1 MKSITLQA
9 SRVMSLLLV
18 SVTIASLLGIY
29 SCGRVI
35 TNPAEVVIP
44 SSNVSF
50 ERHLLPVFNLTCN
63 LSGCHNEQTRA
74 GGVALTSYFEV
85 VFNAPGLVLP
95 KNPDQSVLL
104 RVMDFTSRTRIPH
117 RESFQSRI
125 TQNHIDG
132 VRTWIR
138 EGAQ

>member
-1 MKSITLQA
+1 MKRVNFLIPSILA
-9 SRVMSLLLV
+9 
-18 SVTIASLLGIY
+18 ASLFASVLGVW
-29 SCGRVI
+29 SCGRTI
-35 TNPAEVVIP
+35 TDPAEIVIP

-63 LSGCHNEQTRA
+63 GAGCHSTESRA

-85 VFNAPGLVLP
+85 VFNAPGLVVA
-95 KNPDQSVLL
+95 KNPDRSVLM
-104 RVMDFTSRTRIPH
+104 RVIDFNSATRLPH
-117 RESFQSRI
+117 RQTFQTRI

>member
-1 MKSITLQA
+1 MLY
-9 SRVMSLLLV
+9 LW
-18 SVTIASLLGIY
+18 
-29 SCGRVI
+29 SCGRTI
-35 TNPAEVVIP
+35 TDPAEIVIP

-50 ERHLLPVFNLTCN
+50 ERNILPVFNLTCN
-63 LSGCHNEQTRA
+63 SAGCHSTDSRA

-85 VFNAPGLVLP
+85 VFNVPGLVVA
-95 KNPDQSVLL
+95 KNPDRSVLM
-104 RVMDFTSRTRIPH
+104 RVMDFNATTRIPH
-117 RESFQSRI
+117 RLSFQTRI

>member
-1 MKSITLQA
+1 MKCVKFSIPI
-9 SRVMSLLLV
+9 LLAAFC
-18 SVTIASLLGIY
+18 IASLLGVWA
-29 SCGRVI
+29 CDRTI
-35 TNPAEVVIP
+35 TDPAEIVIP

-63 LSGCHNEQTRA
+63 SAGCHSTDSRA

-85 VFNAPGLVLP
+85 VFNAPGLVVA
-95 KNPDQSVLL
+95 KNPDRSVLM
-104 RVMDFTSRTRIPH
+104 RVIDFNSVTHLPH
-117 RESFQSRI
+117 RQSFQTRI

>member
-1 MKSITLQA
+1 MKCVKFSIPILLA
-9 SRVMSLLLV
+9 AFCIALLLGV
-18 SVTIASLLGIY
+18 WA
-29 SCGRVI
+29 CGRTI
-35 TNPAEVVIP
+35 TDPAEIVIP

-63 LSGCHNEQTRA
+63 SAGCHSTDSRA

-85 VFNAPGLVLP
+85 VFNAPGLVVA
-95 KNPDQSVLL
+95 KNPDRSVLM
-104 RVMDFTSRTRIPH
+104 RVIDFNSVTHLPH
-117 RESFQSRI
+117 RQSFQTRI

>member
-1 MKSITLQA
+1 MKIRVNITLAFILCA
-9 SRVMSLLLV
+9 SGV
-18 SVTIASLLGIY
+18 ASMLCVW
-29 SCGRVI
+29 SCGRTI
-35 TNPAEVVIP
+35 TDPAEIIIP
-44 SSNVSF
+44 ASDVRF

-63 LSGCHNEQTRA
+63 DAGCHSSESRA

-85 VFNAPGLVLP
+85 VFNTPGLVVA
-95 KNPDQSVLL
+95 KNPDRSVLM
-104 RVMDFTSRTRIPH
+104 RVLDFNAATRIPH
-117 RESFQSRI
+117 RQSFQNRI

>member
-1 MKSITLQA
+1 MKTRIRLFIP
-9 SRVMSLLLV
+9 LLLAG
-18 SVTIASLLGIY
+18 SIIASLLGIWA
-29 SCGRVI
+29 CGRTI
-35 TNPAEVVIP
+35 TDPAEIVIP
-44 SSNVSF
+44 ASNVSF

-63 LSGCHNEQTRA
+63 SAGCHSTESRA

-85 VFNAPGLVLP
+85 VFNAPGLVVA
-95 KNPDQSVLL
+95 KNPDRSVLM
-104 RVMDFTSRTRIPH
+104 RVIDFNSATRISH
-117 RESFQSRI
+117 RQTFQTRI

>member
-1 MKSITLQA
+1 MKTCCNFLIPILLAA
-9 SRVMSLLLV
+9 SFV
-18 SVTIASLLGIY
+18 ASLLGVW
-29 SCGRVI
+29 SCGRTI
-35 TNPAEVVIP
+35 TDPAEIVIP

-63 LSGCHNEQTRA
+63 SAGCHSSESRA

-85 VFNAPGLVLP
+85 VFNVPGLVVA
-95 KNPDQSVLL
+95 KNPDRSVLM
-104 RVMDFTSRTRIPH
+104 RVIDFNSATRLSHPQT
-117 RESFQSRI
+117 FQTRI

>member
-1 MKSITLQA
+1 MHSIT
-9 SRVMSLLLV
+9 SRIMSLLLLAAGAV
-18 SVTIASLLGIY
+18 SLFGVY
-29 SCGRVI
+29 SCGRTI
-35 TNPAEVVIP
+35 TDPAEIVIP
-44 SSNVSF
+44 PSNVSF

-63 LSGCHNEQTRA
+63 SSGCHSAQTRA

-95 KNPDQSVLL
+95 NRPDQSILL